1 MVVYK
6 VTLYG
11 NGRSFDRLK
20 NLTGHFVHTEP
31 LNIFALF
38 TRNFEPRAVK
48 LALCVRNTY
57 AREFLTGR
65 KYVRCPMKI
74 ALVYICTLYMMSED
88 WGVVCSRSH
97 SCLIHPLESRVRLTQ
112 SEE

>member
-38 TRNFEPRAVK
+38 TRNFEPLSVLLNWLRVYGTPTRVK
-48 LALCVRNTY
+48 LNPFAPKPPVT
-57 AREFLTGR
+57 ARADPRPF
-65 KYVRCPMKI
+65 Y
-74 ALVYICTLYMMSED
+74 
-88 WGVVCSRSH
+88 
-97 SCLIHPLESRVRLTQ
+97 PL
-112 SEE
+112 